1 MEWNDVVWRRGA
13 SGRFVIKSEGRD
25 KKYDR
30 REESGKK
37 EKAAS
42 LAPSLSFLTLFGK
55 LGVEP
60 IDLLQILGL
69 IALM

>member
-1 MEWNDVVWRRGA
+1 MSCGA
-13 SGRFVIKSEGRD
+13 VEQAGGRFVIKSEGRD

-30 REESGKK
+30 RERSGKK

-42 LAPSLSFLTLFGK
+42 LALSLSFLTLFGK

-69 IALM
+69 IAHM